1 MKICCNVCNKYRTL
15 KNRNISY
22 IFKKELRFSIV
33 YSKCGHEYE
42 KIFKGEESIEI
53 LKTPGLIAN
62 MEEHQ
67 KTYHV

>member
-1 MKICCNVCNKYRTL
+1 MEICCNVCNKYRKL

-42 KIFKGEESIEI
+42 KIFKREESIEI